1 MKDTIITKSLVLRQL
16 KETDAV
22 ALSKYGSNFDI
33 ARMTGSFPHPF
44 PLISAEFKIM
54 YLKSLQER
62 GLAYPYAVTEKGS
75 DEMIGI
81 MDLFRKDLESPLEI
95 GYWIAEPF
103 WGKGY
108 ACEAGDAVMKAT
120 SDVLGPLTF
129 KAGVFSDNPGSI
141 RVLEKLGFV
150 PTGEKEQYFSM
161 ARMEKSESILFER
174 RSQPTAELEVP
185 SSIAS

>member
-1 MKDTIITKSLVLRQL
+1 MKDIITTKGLVLRQL
-16 KETDAV
+16 KDSDAI
-22 ALSKYGSNFDI
+22 ALSKYGSDFDI

-54 YLKSLQER
+54 YLNSLKER
-62 GLAYPYAVTEKGS
+62 GLAFPYAVTAKGS

-95 GYWIAEPF
+95 GYWIAKPF

-108 ACEAGDAVMKAT
+108 ACEAGDAVMKVT
-120 SDVLGPLTF
+120 SDELGPLTL

-141 RVLEKLGFV
+141 RVLEKLGFR

-161 ARMEKSESILFER
+161 ARMEKSESLLFEKHIG
-174 RSQPTAELEVP
+174 TINLAAE
-185 SSIAS
+185 